1 MEKAKQMFGKL
12 QKIVNGI
19 IAVMLI
25 AIMVIILVQTF
36 TRYVI
41 FYSIPWS
48 EEASRY
54 LFVGMILLGIN
65 IGISQNMM
73 VRIDIIDNF
82 LSPRMKK
89 SFEIGRQI
97 IALVISAVF
106 FYSTFGML
114 RIGGYQMSPAMRIPM
129 NIMYG
134 TLCVG
139 FGLAVIAVLFKLC
152 ETASG
157 QPEDIMS
164 KEGEK

>member
-1 MEKAKQMFGKL
+1 MEKAKQVFNRL
-12 QKIVNGI
+12 QNAVNALT
-19 IAVMLI
+19 AVILV

-54 LFVGMILLGIN
+54 LFVAMILLGIN
-65 IGISQNMM
+65 IGISQNLM

-82 LSPRMKK
+82 LPGRMKK
-89 SFEIGRQI
+89 AFEIGRQVL
-97 IALVISAVF
+97 ALGISAVF

-129 NIMYG
+129 NVMYG
-134 TLCVG
+134 ILCLG
-139 FGLAVIAVLFKLC
+139 FGLAVVSVIFKLQ
-152 ETASG
+152 ET
-157 QPEDIMS
+157 IMM
-164 KEGEK
+164 KTTEKKGGNH

>member
-1 MEKAKQMFGKL
+1 MEKAKQVFNRL
-12 QKIVNGI
+12 QNVVNALT
-19 IAVMLI
+19 AVILV

-54 LFVGMILLGIN
+54 LFVAMILLGIN
-65 IGISQNMM
+65 IGISQNLM

-82 LSPRMKK
+82 LPGRMKK
-89 SFEIGRQI
+89 AFEIGRQVL
-97 IALVISAVF
+97 ALGISAVF

-129 NIMYG
+129 NVMYG
-134 TLCVG
+134 ILCLG
-139 FGLAVIAVLFKLC
+139 FGLAVVSVIFKLQ
-152 ETASG
+152 ET
-157 QPEDIMS
+157 IVM
-164 KEGEK
+164 KITEKKGGNQ

>member
-1 MEKAKQMFGKL
+1 MEKAKQVFNRL
-12 QKIVNGI
+12 QNAVNALT
-19 IAVMLI
+19 AVILV

-54 LFVGMILLGIN
+54 LFVAMILLGIN
-65 IGISQNMM
+65 MGISQNLM

-82 LSPRMKK
+82 LPGRMKK
-89 SFEIGRQI
+89 AFEIGRQVL
-97 IALVISAVF
+97 ALGISAVF

-129 NIMYG
+129 NVMYG
-134 TLCVG
+134 ILCLG
-139 FGLAVIAVLFKLC
+139 FGLAVVSVIFKLQ
-152 ETASG
+152 ET
-157 QPEDIMS
+157 IMM
-164 KEGEK
+164 KTTEKKGGNH

>member
-1 MEKAKQMFGKL
+1 MEKAKQVFNRL
-12 QKIVNGI
+12 QNAVNALT
-19 IAVMLI
+19 AVILV

-54 LFVGMILLGIN
+54 LFVAMILLGIN
-65 IGISQNMM
+65 MGISQNLM

-82 LSPRMKK
+82 LSGRMKK
-89 SFEIGRQI
+89 AFEIGRQVL
-97 IALVISAVF
+97 ALGISAVF

-129 NIMYG
+129 NVMYG
-134 TLCVG
+134 ILCLG
-139 FGLAVIAVLFKLC
+139 FGLAVVSVIFKLQ
-152 ETASG
+152 ET
-157 QPEDIMS
+157 IMM
-164 KEGEK
+164 KTTEKKGGNH

>member
-1 MEKAKQMFGKL
+1 MEKAKQVFNRL
-12 QKIVNGI
+12 QNAVNALT
-19 IAVMLI
+19 AVILV

-54 LFVGMILLGIN
+54 LFVAMILLGIN
-65 IGISQNMM
+65 IGISQNLM

-82 LSPRMKK
+82 LPGRMRKA
-89 SFEIGRQI
+89 FEIGRQVL
-97 IALVISAVF
+97 ALGISAVF

-129 NIMYG
+129 NVMYG
-134 TLCVG
+134 ILCLG
-139 FGLAVIAVLFKLC
+139 FGLAVVSVIFKLQ
-152 ETASG
+152 ET
-157 QPEDIMS
+157 IMM
-164 KEGEK
+164 KTTEKKGGNH

>member
-1 MEKAKQMFGKL
+1 MEKAKQVFNRL
-12 QKIVNGI
+12 QNAVNALT
-19 IAVMLI
+19 AVILV

-54 LFVGMILLGIN
+54 LFVAMILLGIN
-65 IGISQNMM
+65 MGISQNLM

-82 LSPRMKK
+82 LPGRMRKA
-89 SFEIGRQI
+89 FEIGRQVL
-97 IALVISAVF
+97 ALGISAVF

-129 NIMYG
+129 NVMYG
-134 TLCVG
+134 ILCLG
-139 FGLAVIAVLFKLC
+139 FGLAVVSVIFKLQ
-152 ETASG
+152 ET
-157 QPEDIMS
+157 IMM
-164 KEGEK
+164 KITEKKGGNQ

>member
-1 MEKAKQMFGKL
+1 MEKAKQVFNRL
-12 QKIVNGI
+12 QNAVNALT
-19 IAVMLI
+19 AVILV

-54 LFVGMILLGIN
+54 LFVAMILLGIN
-65 IGISQNMM
+65 MGISQNLM

-82 LSPRMKK
+82 LPGRMKK
-89 SFEIGRQI
+89 AFEIGRQVL
-97 IALVISAVF
+97 ALGISAVF

-129 NIMYG
+129 NVMYG
-134 TLCVG
+134 ILCLG
-139 FGLAVIAVLFKLC
+139 FGLAVVSVIFKLQ
-152 ETASG
+152 ET
-157 QPEDIMS
+157 IVM
-164 KEGEK
+164 KITEKKGGNQ

>member
-1 MEKAKQMFGKL
+1 MEKAKQVFNRL
-12 QKIVNGI
+12 QNAVNALT
-19 IAVMLI
+19 AVILV

-54 LFVGMILLGIN
+54 LFVAMILLGIN
-65 IGISQNMM
+65 MGISQNLM

-82 LSPRMKK
+82 LPGRMRKA
-89 SFEIGRQI
+89 FEIGRQVL
-97 IALVISAVF
+97 ALSISAVF

-129 NIMYG
+129 NVMYG
-134 TLCVG
+134 ILCLG
-139 FGLAVIAVLFKLC
+139 FGLAVVSVIFKLQ
-152 ETASG
+152 ET
-157 QPEDIMS
+157 IMM
-164 KEGEK
+164 KTTEKKGGNH

>member
-1 MEKAKQMFGKL
+1 MEKAKQVFNRL
-12 QKIVNGI
+12 QNAVNALT
-19 IAVMLI
+19 AVILM

-54 LFVGMILLGIN
+54 LFVAMILLGIN
-65 IGISQNMM
+65 IGISQNLM

-82 LSPRMKK
+82 LPGRMRKA
-89 SFEIGRQI
+89 FEIGRQVL
-97 IALVISAVF
+97 ALGISAVF

-129 NIMYG
+129 NVMYG
-134 TLCVG
+134 ILCLG
-139 FGLAVIAVLFKLC
+139 FGLAVVSVIFKLQ
-152 ETASG
+152 ET
-157 QPEDIMS
+157 IMM
-164 KEGEK
+164 KTTEKKGGNH

>member
-1 MEKAKQMFGKL
+1 MEKAKQVFNRL
-12 QKIVNGI
+12 QNAVNALT
-19 IAVMLI
+19 AVILV

-54 LFVGMILLGIN
+54 LFVAMILLGIN
-65 IGISQNMM
+65 IGISQNLM

-82 LSPRMKK
+82 LPGRMRKA
-89 SFEIGRQI
+89 FEIGRQVL
-97 IALVISAVF
+97 ALGISAVF

-129 NIMYG
+129 NVMYG
-134 TLCVG
+134 ILCLG
-139 FGLAVIAVLFKLC
+139 FGLAVVSVIFKLQ
-152 ETASG
+152 ET
-157 QPEDIMS
+157 IMM
-164 KEGEK
+164 KITEKKGGNQ

>member
-1 MEKAKQMFGKL
+1 MEKAKQVFNRL
-12 QKIVNGI
+12 QNAVNALT
-19 IAVMLI
+19 AVILV

-54 LFVGMILLGIN
+54 LFVAMILLGIN
-65 IGISQNMM
+65 MGISQNLM

-82 LSPRMKK
+82 LPGRMRKA
-89 SFEIGRQI
+89 FEIGRQVL
-97 IALVISAVF
+97 ALGISAVF

-129 NIMYG
+129 NVMYG
-134 TLCVG
+134 ILCLG
-139 FGLAVIAVLFKLC
+139 FGLAVVSVIFKLQ
-152 ETASG
+152 ET
-157 QPEDIMS
+157 IMMTTT
-164 KEGEK
+164 EKKGGNH

>member
-1 MEKAKQMFGKL
+1 MEKAKQVFNRL
-12 QKIVNGI
+12 QNAVNALT
-19 IAVMLI
+19 AVILM

-54 LFVGMILLGIN
+54 LFVAMILLGIN
-65 IGISQNMM
+65 IGISQNLM

-82 LSPRMKK
+82 LPGRMRKA
-89 SFEIGRQI
+89 FEIGRQVL
-97 IALVISAVF
+97 ALGISAVF

-129 NIMYG
+129 NVMYG
-134 TLCVG
+134 ILCLG
-139 FGLAVIAVLFKLC
+139 FGLAVVSVIFKLQ
-152 ETASG
+152 E
-157 QPEDIMS
+157 PIMM
-164 KEGEK
+164 KTTEKKGGNH

>member
-1 MEKAKQMFGKL
+1 MDKAKKIFEKL
-12 QKIVNGI
+12 QNVVNAV
-19 IAVMLI
+19 IAVILV
-25 AIMVIILVQTF
+25 AIMVVILVQTF

-65 IGISQNMM
+65 IGISQNLM

-82 LSPRMKK
+82 LSPKVKK
-89 SFEIGRQI
+89 AFEVGRQG

-106 FYSTFGML
+106 FYSTFGMI
-114 RIGGYQMSPAMRIPM
+114 RIGGYQLSPALRIPM

-134 TLCVG
+134 ILCAG
-139 FGLAVIAVLFKLC
+139 FGLAVISVIFKLL
-152 ETASG
+152 EAVSAK
-157 QPEDIMS
+157 PEL
-164 KEGEK
+164 EKKGGNA

>member
-1 MEKAKQMFGKL
+1 MEKAKQVFNRL
-12 QKIVNGI
+12 QNAVNALTAVIV
-19 IAVMLI
+19 V

-54 LFVGMILLGIN
+54 LFVAMILLGIN
-65 IGISQNMM
+65 IGISQNLM

-82 LSPRMKK
+82 LPGRMRKA
-89 SFEIGRQI
+89 FEIGRQVL
-97 IALVISAVF
+97 ALGISAVF

-129 NIMYG
+129 NVMYG
-134 TLCVG
+134 ILCLG
-139 FGLAVIAVLFKLC
+139 FGLAVVSVIFKLQ
-152 ETASG
+152 ET
-157 QPEDIMS
+157 IMM
-164 KEGEK
+164 KITEKKGGNQ

>member
-1 MEKAKQMFGKL
+1 MEKAKQAFGRL
-12 QKIVNGI
+12 QSAVNALT
-19 IAVMLI
+19 AVILV

-54 LFVGMILLGIN
+54 LFVAMILLGIN
-65 IGISQNMM
+65 IGISQNLM

-82 LSPRMKK
+82 LPSGVKK
-89 SFEIGRQI
+89 AFEIGRQVL
-97 IALVISAVF
+97 ALAISAVF

-129 NIMYG
+129 NVMYG
-134 TLCVG
+134 ILCLG
-139 FGLAVIAVLFKLC
+139 FGLAVISVVFKLQ
-152 ETASG
+152 ETIKIKTTEETG
-157 QPEDIMS
+157 
-164 KEGEK
+164 GNN

>member
-1 MEKAKQMFGKL
+1 MEKAKQVFNRL
-12 QKIVNGI
+12 QNAVNALT
-19 IAVMLI
+19 AVILV

-54 LFVGMILLGIN
+54 LFVAMILLGIN
-65 IGISQNMM
+65 IGISQNLM

-82 LSPRMKK
+82 LPGRMRKA
-89 SFEIGRQI
+89 FEIGRQVL
-97 IALVISAVF
+97 ALGISVVF

-129 NIMYG
+129 NVMYG
-134 TLCVG
+134 ILCLG
-139 FGLAVIAVLFKLC
+139 FGLAVVSVIFKLQ
-152 ETASG
+152 ET
-157 QPEDIMS
+157 IMM
-164 KEGEK
+164 KITEKKGGNQ

>member
-1 MEKAKQMFGKL
+1 MEKAKQVFNRL
-12 QKIVNGI
+12 QNAVNALT
-19 IAVMLI
+19 AVILV

-54 LFVGMILLGIN
+54 LFVAMILLGIN
-65 IGISQNMM
+65 MGISQNLM

-82 LSPRMKK
+82 LPGRMKK
-89 SFEIGRQI
+89 AFEIGRQVL
-97 IALVISAVF
+97 ALGISAVF

-129 NIMYG
+129 NVMYG
-134 TLCVG
+134 ILCLG
-139 FGLAVIAVLFKLC
+139 FGLAVVSVIFKLQ
-152 ETASG
+152 ET
-157 QPEDIMS
+157 IMM
-164 KEGEK
+164 KITEKKGGNQ